1 MRFNNVTSTVKDSM
15 LKYFTNIDYDTHFA
29 IAALIREGDF
39 WKPIA
44 SARFIEDSEDP
55 SIAEWAALVLDR
67 YHGLEVGS
75 SLLYYLSIV
84 RLHIGA
90 SGCRW
95 HPILILTLCGQ

>member
-1 MRFNNVTSTVKDSM
+1 MIVLQRGEVSSHSLSMRFNSVTSTVKESM

-29 IAALIREGDF
+29 IAALIRESDS

-55 SIAEWAALVLDR
+55 SIAEWAALVLDQ
-67 YHGLEVGS
+67 YHGVGVGS

-84 RLHIGA
+84 GMY
-90 SGCRW
+90 SNE
-95 HPILILTLCGQ
+95 